1 MIKIHEANR
10 QHWNSQATTWEER
23 LNRDGRWRRC
33 HKEPELA
40 FEGETLSTIR
50 EMVGDLRGK
59 QVCIIGSGD
68 NMAAYAL
75 SGLGAAVTSTDIS
88 EERLKLAAS
97 RAEALGLS
105 IDFVRSDAADLGF
118 ADDSTFNLV
127 CSTNGFFV
135 WVADLGAVF
144 RQVSRVLRPGGTY
157 VFYDIHPFMR
167 PWKEQVTPIEM
178 EKPYWDTGPFQ
189 ESADGSYEFN
199 WTLADLL
206 NPLAQAGL
214 TLKKVLESPAQDPG
228 FWQGSGG
235 ESDMDGSLLDW
246 KQNPRAGLPVW
257 LTVAA
262 TRVD

>member
-1 MIKIHEANR
+1 MSKIHEANR
-10 QHWNSQATTWEER
+10 RLWNNQATTWEEH
-23 LNRDGRWRRC
+23 LNRDGRWSRC

-40 FEGETLSTIR
+40 FEGGALATIR
-50 EMVGDLRGK
+50 EMVGDLCNK

-88 EERLKLAAS
+88 EERLKLAAD
-97 RAEALGLS
+97 RADILGVS

-118 ADDSTFNLV
+118 ADDSTFDLV

-135 WVADLGAVF
+135 WIADLGAVF
-144 RQVSRVLRPGGTY
+144 REVSRILKPGGAY

-178 EKPYWDTGPFQ
+178 EKTYWDTGPFR
-189 ESADGSYEFN
+189 ESVDESYEFS

-214 TLKKVLESPAQDPG
+214 TLKKVVESPTQDPR
-228 FWQGSGG
+228 FWQGNGDASGI
-235 ESDMDGSLLDW
+235 DKSLLDW
-246 KQNPRAGLPVW
+246 RQNPRAGLPVW

-262 TRVD
+262 SRID